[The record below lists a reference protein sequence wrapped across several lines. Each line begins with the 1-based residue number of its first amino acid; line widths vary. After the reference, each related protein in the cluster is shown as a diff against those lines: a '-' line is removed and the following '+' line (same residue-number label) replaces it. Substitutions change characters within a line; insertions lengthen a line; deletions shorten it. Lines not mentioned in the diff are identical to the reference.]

1 RAASP
6 FTSGTTSGTPGS
18 WRNALD
24 LSTTMAPASTAAGA
38 SARDW
43 AEPAE
48 KNASSMPRNGAS
60 LATSTGMASP
70 RNVTWRPAERADA
83 NARSERTG
91 KLRSSRIR
99 SVVVPAAPVAPT
111 SAIACPAP
119 MLDGGRLD
127 VSGTQQPLIVQD
139 RLGCHIR
146 KVDRRRFLAM
156 PAAWSICQPNR
167 LYRGITSAGLPPSCS
182 APSTAP
188 RRTTGRARSS
198 LRRWRDEPGNEDAL
212 PASRWLRRDRG
223 RGGRSP
229 ATAAGRCAAG
239 AVLGTPQR
247 GRHHARE
254 AAPDRLP
261 LRVRRWTRVLS
272 RAGHAAG
279 PQRDADQR
287 QRLER

>member
-91 KLRSSRIR
+91 KSRSSRIR

-146 KVDRRRFLAM
+146 KVDRRQIPCNAGCVEYLSTQPTVSGDHVRRVTALVFRTLDGPAADYRAGAFLAKE
-156 PAAWSICQPNR
+156 
-167 LYRGITSAGLPPSCS
+167 
-182 APSTAP
+182 TA
-188 RRTTGRARSS
+188 R
-198 LRRWRDEPGNEDAL
+198 
-212 PASRWLRRDRG
+212 
-223 RGGRSP
+223 
-229 ATAAGRCAAG
+229 
-239 AVLGTPQR
+239 
-247 GRHHARE
+247 
-254 AAPDRLP
+254 
-261 LRVRRWTRVLS
+261 
-272 RAGHAAG
+272 
-279 PQRDADQR
+279 
-287 QRLER
+287 